1 MVPDL
6 ALLKI
11 FERAQFSREA
21 GITLA
26 IAPNGEKVYDSWGF
40 DLKTVGGVE
49 AIQVCSEQSQ
59 RPIGFSTN
67 QISGMAFRTAVLTLY
82 SFDIWMEPRLRPHGA
97 IQ

>member
-11 FERAQFSREA
+11 FERAHFSREA

-49 AIQVCSEQSQ
+49 AIQVCQS
-59 RPIGFSTN
+59 S
-67 QISGMAFRTAVLTLY
+67 
-82 SFDIWMEPRLRPHGA
+82 PRDP
-97 IQ
+97 